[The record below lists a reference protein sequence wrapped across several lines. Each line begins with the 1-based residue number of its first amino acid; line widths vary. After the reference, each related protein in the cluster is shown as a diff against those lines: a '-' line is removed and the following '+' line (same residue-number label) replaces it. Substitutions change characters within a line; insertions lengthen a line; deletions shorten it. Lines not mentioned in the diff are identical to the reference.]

1 MKLTLLFPAVKEE
14 PEGRPE
20 RCPTCHHRYL
30 SRHGVVTKTLKD
42 TRVTQVKVERYRC
55 SGCRRTFR
63 YYPEGVGRTTQSK
76 RLIGLAAVM
85 QGLGLS
91 CSGTS
96 HVLRGIE
103 GFISGATVWRDV
115 QAIGMALRKRPF
127 SGSRNKVRVIGA
139 DETIVKLKGRR
150 VVLGFVVNA
159 ETGETLGVEILVEQ
173 DAGSFLLW
181 LKKIA
186 REVGAEV
193 LVTDDLATYKPVA
206 EALGIKHQV
215 CLTHVRKNVTKMLK
229 RLPGQEPVKELV
241 RELIAELPPWGKGA
255 LRRLAK
261 SLRRNTSW
269 RMFLTALANKWE
281 SLRLHLEKEGVPATN
296 NRCEQCIGRSKVRYK
311 TIRGFKS
318 EDGMLNFVA
327 LTQWLYTN
335 KDVHDLRELVA

>member
-1 MKLTLLFPAVKEE
+1 MKITLLFPKVKEV
-14 PEGRPE
+14 PEGRPK
-20 RCPTCHHRYL
+20 RCPRCDHRYL
-30 SRHGVVTKTLKD
+30 ARHGVVNKTLKD
-42 TRVTQVKVERYRC
+42 TKFTQVKVERYRC
-55 SGCRRTFR
+55 SGCERTFR
-63 YYPEGVGRTTQSK
+63 YYPEGVGRATQSK
-76 RLIGLAAVM
+76 RLMGLAAVM

-91 CSGTS
+91 CSGAA

-127 SGSRNKVRVIGA
+127 SGGSVRVIGA
-139 DETIVKLKGRR
+139 DETIVKIKGRR

-159 ETGETLGVEILVEQ
+159 QTGETLGIEVLVEQ

-181 LKKIA
+181 LRKIA

-193 LVTDDLATYKPVA
+193 LVTDDLATYKPVT
-206 EALGIKHQV
+206 EELGLKHQV

-241 RELIAELPPWGKGA
+241 RELIKELPPWGKGA
-255 LRRLAK
+255 LRELAK
-261 SLRRNTSW
+261 ELRRSTPW

-281 SLRLHLEKEGVPATN
+281 SLRLHLAAEGVPATN

-318 EDGMLNFVA
+318 EEGMLNFVA

-335 KDVHDLRELVA
+335 QDGHDLGELAA